1 MSSADSVH
9 LLIIDPQNDFC
20 DIADAALPVPE
31 ASADLRKVASLIH
44 MWGHRLDAIHVTLDS
59 HQPLH
64 IAHPSWWQD
73 AKGHSPPPF
82 TVISVDDIE
91 QGRWTACVSEKQ
103 SYSLEYVKALA
114 ERGRYQLTIWPE
126 HCLIGSW
133 GHNVYTP
140 LLKALNEWG
149 RTRLK
154 TVHYIP
160 KGSNPN
166 TEHYS
171 AIAAEVPDPDD
182 PGTRSNTH
190 LLNQLEQA
198 QTVLIA
204 GEALSH
210 CVAGTVRDIADHLG
224 ETNLHRLVLLTDC
237 SHAVPGFEHLAE
249 CFIEEMKTKG
259 VRCLTSKEA
268 EPLLAAS

>member
-1 MSSADSVH
+1 MPPADSVQ

-20 DIADAALPVPE
+20 DLAGATLPVPE
-31 ASADLRKVASLIH
+31 ASADLQKVASLINT
-44 MWGHRLDAIHVTLDS
+44 WAHRLDAIHVTLDS

-64 IAHPSWWQD
+64 IAHPAWWQD
-73 AKGHSPPPF
+73 SERLSPPPF
-82 TVISVDDIE
+82 TVISLDDIE
-91 QGRWTACVSEKQ
+91 QGRWKTRAPEKQ
-103 SYSLEYVKALA
+103 NHSLEYVKALA
-114 ERGRYQLTIWPE
+114 QRGRYQLTIWPE

-133 GHNVYTP
+133 GHNVYPP
-140 LLKALNEWG
+140 LLEALNEWS
-149 RTRLK
+149 RTRLR

-171 AIAAEVPDPDD
+171 AIAAEVADPDD
-182 PGTRSNTH
+182 PGTQLNTG
-190 LLNQLEQA
+190 LLDWLKQA

-210 CVAGTVRDIADHLG
+210 CVAGTVRDIASYFGDS
-224 ETNLHRLVLLTDC
+224 NLHKLVVLTDC

-249 CFIEEMKTKG
+249 HFIEEMKAKG
-259 VRCLTSKEA
+259 VRCLTCKEA
-268 EPLLAAS
+268 EHLFTTS